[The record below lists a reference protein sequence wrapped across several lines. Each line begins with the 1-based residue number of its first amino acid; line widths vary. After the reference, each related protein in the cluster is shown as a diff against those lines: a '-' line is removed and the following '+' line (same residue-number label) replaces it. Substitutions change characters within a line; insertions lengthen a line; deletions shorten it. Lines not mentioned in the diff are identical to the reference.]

1 MNTSQKGIDL
11 IKSFEG
17 CRLAA
22 YKDPAGILTIGY
34 GHTKGVTADMKITW
48 DQADAYLLE
57 DLKAAEAAVSK
68 KSYDWNQNEF
78 DALVS
83 FTFNCGT
90 GNLTKLVK
98 SGKRTKEE
106 ISDALLLYNKAG
118 GKVLE
123 GLSRRRKAEKELFD
137 APVCT
142 EVAES
147 YPAYTGP
154 AAHLDT
160 ILKVI
165 GVPAAYIGSYK
176 KRRPLAEAN
185 AISNYQVTDRQNLD
199 LIALAR
205 AGKLVKV

>member
-1 MNTSQKGIDL
+1 MNTSQKGIDM
-11 IKSFEG
+11 IKLFEG
-17 CRLAA
+17 LRLTA
-22 YKDPAGILTIGY
+22 YKDPVGVLTIGY
-34 GHTKGVTADMKITW
+34 GHTKGVTEGMKITQ
-48 DQADAYLLE
+48 DRADAYLLE
-57 DLKAAEAAVSK
+57 DLKAAESAVSK
-68 KSYDWNQNEF
+68 KPYDWNQNEF

-83 FTFNCGT
+83 FTFNCGS

-106 ISDALLLYNKAG
+106 ISAALLLYNKAG
-118 GKVLE
+118 GKELA
-123 GLSRRRKAEKELFD
+123 GLTRRRKVEKELFD
-137 APVCT
+137 TPICT
-142 EVAES
+142 EVTES

-160 ILKVI
+160 ILKAI

-185 AISNYQVTDRQNLD
+185 GFTNYQGTARQNLD

>member
-11 IKSFEG
+11 IKTFEG
-17 CRLAA
+17 CKLAA

-34 GHTKGVTADMKITW
+34 GHTKGVTADQKITW

-57 DLKAAEAAVSK
+57 DLKAAESAVSK
-68 KSYDWNQNEF
+68 KPYDWKQNEF

-83 FTFNCGT
+83 FTFNCGS

-106 ISDALLLYNKAG
+106 ISAALLLYNKAG
-118 GKVLE
+118 GKVLA
-123 GLSRRRKAEKELFD
+123 GLTRRRQAEKDLFD
-137 APVCT
+137 TPICT
-142 EVAES
+142 EV
-147 YPAYTGP
+147 YPAYIGP

-160 ILKVI
+160 ILKAI

-185 AISNYQVTDRQNLD
+185 GIANYQGTARQNLD

>member
-1 MNTSQKGIDL
+1 MKTSQKGIDL

-17 CRLAA
+17 LRLTA
-22 YKDPAGILTIGY
+22 YKDPVGILTIGY
-34 GHTKGVTADMKITW
+34 GHTKGVTESMKITG

-57 DLKAAEAAVSK
+57 DLKMAEAAVSK
-68 KSYDWNQNEF
+68 KPYEWNQNEF

-83 FTFNCGT
+83 FTFNCGS

-98 SGKRTKEE
+98 SGKRTREE
-106 ISDALLLYNKAG
+106 ISAALLLYNKAG
-118 GKVLE
+118 GKELA
-123 GLSRRRKAEKELFD
+123 GLTRRRKAEKELFD
-137 APVCT
+137 TPICT
-142 EVAES
+142 EV

-160 ILKVI
+160 ILKAV

-185 AISNYQVTDRQNLD
+185 GFVNYQGTARQNLD

>member
-1 MNTSQKGIDL
+1 MKTSQKGIDL

-17 CRLAA
+17 LHLTA
-22 YKDPAGILTIGY
+22 YKDTAGVLTIGY
-34 GHTKGVTADMKITW
+34 GHTKGLSEGMKITK
-48 DQADAYLLE
+48 DQAEAYLLE
-57 DLKAAEAAVSK
+57 DLKAAESAVIK
-68 KSYDWNQNEF
+68 KPYEWNQNEF

-83 FTFNCGT
+83 FTFNCGS

-118 GKVLE
+118 GKELA
-123 GLSRRRKAEKELFD
+123 GLARRRQAEKDLFD
-137 APVCT
+137 TPICT
-142 EVAES
+142 EV
-147 YPAYTGP
+147 YPAYTGEP
-154 AAHLDT
+154 AHLDT
-160 ILKVI
+160 ILKSV

-185 AISNYQVTDRQNLD
+185 GIAGYQGTARQNLD